1 MRAKPSHKKCLKD
14 IAKYIREHQLNQ
26 TGIIYCGTQALCER
40 VCGELQEELKAK
52 NYTDANVYFD
62 RGV

>member
-1 MRAKPSHKKCLKD
+1 MPLA
-14 IAKYIREHQLNQ
+14 IAAFTAVQPLAVNKLEP
-26 TGIIYCGTQALCER
+26 
-40 VCGELQEELKAK
+40 ELQEELKAK

>member
-1 MRAKPSHKKCLKD
+1 MRQKPSHKKCLKD

-40 VCGELQEELKAK
+40 VCSELREEMADV
-52 NYTDANVYFD
+52 N
-62 RGV
+62 